1 MTFVKVVKTKS
12 YFKRFQV
19 KFRRRREGKTD
30 YRARKRLITQ
40 DKNKYNCAKYRLIVR
55 ITNKKVVCQVAC
67 SKISGDVCLASA
79 YSSELPRYGVK
90 LGLTNYAACYATGL
104 LVARRLLN
112 KIGLADKYKGN
123 AEVTGEDYNV
133 EALGEGPRP
142 FLALLDTG
150 LKRTSLGARIFAS
163 MKGACDGGIN
173 VPHSE
178 TRFVGYSPEKKE
190 LDAKVLRKYIFGGHV
205 ADYMKLLEAEDPERY
220 KRQFS
225 RYIKAGVK
233 AADLEKI
240 YSGAHAAIRKDP
252 AHKPAG
258 GKPYRPVKKAKLSLE
273 QRKDRSRQRIRTQ
286 KNVPFFENHNFRQ

>member
-1 MTFVKVVKTKS
+1 MAYVKVIKGKS

-40 DKNKYNCAKYRLIVR
+40 DKNKYNCPKYRLVVR
-55 ITNKKVVCQVAC
+55 ITNKAVICQVC
-67 SKISGDVCLASA
+67 YSKIAGDVCLTAA
-79 YSSELPRYGVK
+79 YSTELPRYGITV
-90 LGLTNYAACYATGL
+90 GLSNYAAAYATGL
-104 LVARRLLN
+104 LVARRLLAKLN
-112 KIGLADKYKGN
+112 LADKYTGKT
-123 AEVTGEDYNV
+123 EVDGSDYNV
-133 EALGEGPRP
+133 DPLDDGPRP
-142 FLALLDTG
+142 FLALLDVG
-150 LKRTSLGARIFAS
+150 LARTSLGATVFGA
-163 MKGACDGGIN
+163 MKGACDGGLN
-173 VPHSE
+173 VPHKE
-178 TRFVGYSPEKKE
+178 TRFVGYSRDKKQ
-190 LDAKVLRKYIFGGHV
+190 LDTAVLRKYIFGGHV